1 MYSLERVAYLTEIIN
16 LSIASFLIY
25 SSNKSD
31 CDYFLLGMLK
41 EIFSL
46 QELKDNTIIMTGL
59 ADVTLQQRSM
69 VMASLKVERME
80 YGWKR

>member
-1 MYSLERVAYLTEIIN
+1 
-16 LSIASFLIY
+16 
-25 SSNKSD
+25 
-31 CDYFLLGMLK
+31 MLK
-41 EIFSL
+41 GISSL

-80 YGWKR
+80 HGWKS